1 MIHLGEEASIIFN
14 LTLPSPTIQVGLE
27 QVPWHSPALHTLAE
41 WWPVGATEGAL
52 GGWGRVQRRDK
63 W

>member
-1 MIHLGEEASIIFN
+1 MIEQAPW
-14 LTLPSPTIQVGLE
+14 PSP
-27 QVPWHSPALHTLAE
+27 ACHTLAE

-52 GGWGRVQRRDK
+52 GRGVGRVRVQRGDK